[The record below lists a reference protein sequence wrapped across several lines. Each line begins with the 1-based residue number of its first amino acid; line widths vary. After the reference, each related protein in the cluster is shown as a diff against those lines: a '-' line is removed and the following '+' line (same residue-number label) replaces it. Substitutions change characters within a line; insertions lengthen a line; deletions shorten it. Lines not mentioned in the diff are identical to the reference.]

1 MVWQGLARFV
11 RHVWEAVENPLFVLG
26 VWKLKHPFLSH
37 EDGQAAPCGP
47 VPYATRGGDSGA
59 AGAIVR
65 PCNGFKDL
73 GGAGVRLAPVHLAGH
88 CDRA

>member
-26 VWKLKHPFLSH
+26 VWKLKHTFLSH
-37 EDGQAAPCGP
+37 KDGQAAPCDA
-47 VPYATRGGDSGA
+47 VPYVTRGGDGGA
-59 AGAIVR
+59 ADAIFR
-65 PCNGFKDL
+65 PGDGFEDL
-73 GGAGVRLAPVHLAGH
+73 GCAGVRLAPVHLAGH